1 MESVCALIDALEID
15 NEKERKN
22 IFDFSKNKKCIL
34 FQWVVLDFGVGN
46 LTVVFFA
53 ELFPFHTFII
63 PWV

>member
-46 LTVVFFA
+46 LTVVRFA
-53 ELFPFHTFII
+53 GFLA
-63 PWV
+63 